1 MASNRGPNAYRPNMA
16 PVSNTS
22 VGGSWATSNTNSV
35 ASTARDYSMST
46 GAPVVAGRGGSAVKD
61 GSYEKQLVA
70 ELCPPGGMKAE
81 PPEDKLRAFQEA
93 IPSLD
98 ADFVCPALL
107 DCLEDGQPWIIRAKA
122 LCVMEATLSTQTY
135 SDFFHACA
143 SEIQPLAQHPRA
155 AVRDPAKRILTT
167 LGINPTPTTESTNP
181 TPQAN
186 PPVAAPPVAP
196 AADLLDFG
204 ASPPP
209 LPVSAPPPVP
219 PPPVPPPS
227 EPSTNDMFGG
237 MNLKSNTPV
246 TAPTTTDNQ
255 GDLLPTDAPSSA
267 AMATENSI
275 ECDIFGDMN
284 VKETSMFGD
293 VTVKETKPTEV
304 APSGSA
310 FSFIQSDKPAP
321 QTESAPTPQ
330 TNAPSPAPPK
340 QSFDPLLSSNNKNM
354 AQMNNINNMNNM
366 MFTPQQQMAAMGIN
380 PQMQAAFFQQQQQ
393 LMMMQQMQMQH
404 GMQQVKLPV
413 MGGSPAAGGGGVS
426 TSFAFMDDPAKAKKE
441 EQNKSFDFVKD
452 AMKGAK

>member
-1 MASNRGPNAYRPNMA
+1 MASNRGPNPYRPNMA

-35 ASTARDYSMST
+35 ASTARDYSTST
-46 GAPVVAGRGGSAVKD
+46 GAPVVTGGGGSAVKD

-81 PPEDKLRAFQEA
+81 PPVDKLRAFQEA

-122 LCVMEATLSTQTY
+122 LCVMEATLSIQTY

-143 SEIQPLAQHPRA
+143 SEIQPLAKHPRA
-155 AVRDPAKRILTT
+155 AVRDPAKRVLTI
-167 LGINPTPTTESTNP
+167 LGIDLTPTTETTDP

-219 PPPVPPPS
+219 PPPVPPPT
-227 EPSTNDMFGG
+227 EPSNNDMFGG

-246 TAPTTTDNQ
+246 TAPTTTDTQTN
-255 GDLLPTDAPSSA
+255 LLPTEAPSSKPIA
-267 AMATENSI
+267 AETSI
-275 ECDIFGDMN
+275 ECDIFGDMT

-310 FSFIQSDKPAP
+310 FSFMQSDKPAP
-321 QTESAPTPQ
+321 PTESTPQTTAPTP
-330 TNAPSPAPPK
+330 AAPK
-340 QSFDPLLSSNNKNM
+340 QSFDPMLNGNSTNT
-354 AQMNNINNMNNM
+354 AQMNNM
-366 MFTPQQQMAAMGIN
+366 MFTQQQQMAAMSMN
-380 PQMQAAFFQQQQQ
+380 PQMQAAFFQQQM
-393 LMMMQQMQMQH
+393 MMMQQMQMQNSR
-404 GMQQVKLPV
+404 QQVKFPV
-413 MGGSPAAGGGGVS
+413 MGGSPAAGHGGGGVS
-426 TSFAFMDDPAKAKKE
+426 TSFAFMDDPAKVKKE
-441 EQNKSFDFVKD
+441 QQNKSFDFVKD
-452 AMKGAK
+452 ARKGAK